1 MDLDSRGVPG
11 GFVASSEFAE
21 AAQAQ
26 AVSLGF
32 DPFRVFVEHPIQDR
46 SDQEIIRLAD
56 RYFLDVIA
64 LVSSSNG

>member
-1 MDLDSRGVPG
+1 MDLDSRGMPG

-64 LVSSSNG
+64 LISSSNG

>member
-11 GFVASSEFAE
+11 GFGASSEFAE
-21 AAQAQ
+21 AAKAQ

-56 RYFLDVIA
+56 RYFLDVLA
-64 LVSSSNG
+64 LISSSND

>member
-1 MDLDSRGVPG
+1 M
-11 GFVASSEFAE
+11 ASSEFAE
-21 AAQAQ
+21 AAKAQ

-56 RYFLDVIA
+56 RYFLDVLA
-64 LVSSSNG
+64 LISSSND

>member
-1 MDLDSRGVPG
+1 MPG

-64 LVSSSNG
+64 LISSSNG

>member
-26 AVSLGF
+26 AVALGF

-56 RYFLDVIA
+56 RYFLDVIT
-64 LVSSSNG
+64 LISSSNG

>member
-56 RYFLDVIA
+56 RYFLDVLA
-64 LVSSSNG
+64 LISSSNG

>member
-21 AAQAQ
+21 AAEAQ

-56 RYFLDVIA
+56 RYFLDVLA
-64 LVSSSNG
+64 LISSSND